1 MFIGLLILITH
12 YVIVNPIVK
21 ISALPKNYQDC

>member
-1 MFIGLLILITH
+1 MFIGLLIMIIN
-12 YVIVNPIVK
+12 YVILNPIVK